1 MPEIAIF
8 DLMRILRESKE
19 DNCLNEVESELGDV
33 LRVLGARELEI
44 GIWEIDRSQRIDIA
58 LRAVSIGAEI
68 ERVVNLLTWKDFEG
82 FVANI
87 LTANDYKCVESFRK
101 RGTSETKGMEIDVIG
116 QKGSSII
123 AVDAKMWG
131 SRTGKS
137 SALKTA
143 AEKQKERTKR
153 LCEFM
158 PRLALKI
165 GGLSKGHYTL
175 SPILV
180 TWMVEEVIIHD
191 GVPIVPVFNLNS
203 FLQDIAIY
211 EDMIATSLFVYEE

>member
-8 DLMRILRESKE
+8 DLMKILRESKE
-19 DNCLNEVESELGDV
+19 DNCLNEVESRLDDV
-33 LRVLGARELEI
+33 LRAVGARKLES
-44 GIWEIDRSQRIDIA
+44 GTWEIEKSLRIDLA
-58 LRAVSIGAEI
+58 LRAVSTGAEI

-82 FVANI
+82 LVANI
-87 LTANDYKCVESFRK
+87 LTQNDYRCVESFRR

-116 QKGSSII
+116 HKGNSII

-153 LCEFM
+153 LCEMM
-158 PRLALKI
+158 PRLSEKI
-165 GGLSKGHYTL
+165 GGVANGQYTL
-175 SPILV
+175 TPLLV

-203 FLQDIAIY
+203 FLQDIAVY
-211 EDMIATSLFVYEE
+211 EDMIATSTCVYEG